1 MIATISGGFIAM
13 LSMGMP
19 VAVLLIGLTMVAVK
33 AHTSISLNV
42 IPEQLFNALDS
53 FVLLAI
59 PFFILAGTIMTRGSI
74 SRRLINFVNALV
86 GWVPGGLAVSGVLAS
101 VFFAAI
107 SGSGMA
113 TVVAIGSIMLPAL
126 QEAGYNRRFS
136 LGLITTAGSL
146 GIVIPPSIP
155 MILYCLVTNT
165 SVAEMFLAGILP
177 GILIAAALVGY
188 TLFQAR
194 SNNWRVGH
202 RPSLKEI
209 LRTGREG
216 AWAISLPVVIL
227 GGIYTGIFTP
237 TEAAAVSVVYA
248 IIVEVFIH
256 KDCKLKDLP
265 SACINTSVLSANI
278 LFLLAAAL
286 TFNWLLTAQQIPAQL
301 ADFILTHIH
310 NPLLFLLVV
319 NLMLLLLG
327 CFMDSVSA
335 VLVLAPLF
343 VNTLQGYGIDFVH
356 FGIIMILNIEFG
368 MLTPPFG
375 LNLFVSMGIS
385 GERMDVVGRSVLP
398 FLALLLACLALV
410 TYVPDISLILPKL
423 LLR

>member
-1 MIATISGGFIAM
+1 MIATLAGGFFVM
-13 LSMGMP
+13 LLMGMP
-19 VAVLLIGLTMVAVK
+19 VALLLIGLTLLAVGV
-33 AHTSISLNV
+33 HTSTSFSV

-59 PFFILAGTIMTRGSI
+59 PFFILAGTIMTKGSI

-86 GWVPGGLAVSGVLAS
+86 GWVPGGLAVSGVMAC

-126 QEAGYNRRFS
+126 KEAGYDRRFS
-136 LGLITTAGSL
+136 LGMITTAGSL

-155 MILYCLVTNT
+155 MILYCLVMNT

-177 GILIAAALVGY
+177 GILIAATLIAY
-188 TLFQAR
+188 TLYKAR
-194 SNNWRVGH
+194 SNNWRVGN

-216 AWAISLPVVIL
+216 IWAISLPVVIL
-227 GGIYTGIFTP
+227 GGIYSGIFTP

-256 KDCKLKDLP
+256 KDCRLKDLP
-265 SACINTSVLSANI
+265 RACLETSVLASNI

-301 ADFILTHIH
+301 ADFLLSHIH
-310 NPLLFLLVV
+310 SPMVFLLVV
-319 NLMLLLLG
+319 NLLLLLLG

-356 FGIIMILNIEFG
+356 FGVIMILNIEFG

-385 GERMDVVGRSVLP
+385 GERMEVVGRSVLP
-398 FLALLLACLALV
+398 FLGLLLACLALV
-410 TYVPDISLILPKL
+410 TYVPDISLALPKL
-423 LLR
+423 FRQ